1 MRKFS
6 FAFFLYLCRGLNQ
19 RKMKILHTSD
29 WHLGHVLYNY
39 ERTEEQQSMLEQ
51 ITSIVQEHKPDIFLI
66 AGDIYH
72 TSQPSSSTQ
81 TLFANAIMRLHNLNP
96 DMQIIITAGNHDSAI
111 KHEIFRQP
119 WQALNVHTIGSI
131 DRNNYFQHIIEVEN
145 KGFVVAIPYSYE
157 RNIPENFYQTLLDE
171 VAKRNTNN
179 LPVILSAHTTV
190 FGCDFTSH
198 QNADEKIVGGIEA
211 ISIESIG
218 EGYDYLALGHIHKP
232 QFVDEAKEKVRYSGT
247 PLPISFDENYSHS
260 ITLVD
265 IDSHNQIPQI
275 QTIEI
280 ENPHPLVSLPTE
292 GFASWQEAKELLINF
307 PDEIEAYI
315 RLNIEIEDILPS
327 EVEYQIK
334 SIVSNKKCRFCYIN
348 TKRKNTQI
356 NEITLLTIAEFQQE
370 EPIDIA
376 RRFLEYSN
384 VEFDEQMQETFNQV
398 LGIIN
403 QESQNE

>member
-72 TSQPSSSTQ
+72 TPQPSSSTQ

-190 FGCDFTSH
+190 CGSDFSGH
-198 QNADEKIVGGIEA
+198 ERANEKVVGGIETLKL
-211 ISIESIG
+211 ETIG
-218 EGYDYLALGHIHKP
+218 KGYDYLALGHIHKP
-232 QFVDEAKEKVRYSGT
+232 QFIDNSEKKVRYCGT

-260 ITLVD
+260 ITFVD
-265 IDSHNQIPQI
+265 IEKHNEIPKI
-275 QTIEI
+275 TTIEI
-280 ENPHPLVSLPTE
+280 ENPRPLVTLPSE
-292 GFASWQEAKELLINF
+292 GFAKWEKVKELLANF
-307 PDEIEAYI
+307 PPSNPAYI
-315 RLNIEIEDILPS
+315 RLNLEIEDILPP
-327 EVEYQIK
+327 EVNLEIPILIK
-334 SIVSNKKCRFCYIN
+334 DKECKVCYIN
-348 TKRKNTQI
+348 TKRKIAPT
-356 NEITLLTIAEFQQE
+356 EELTTLSLSEFQQE
-370 EPIDIA
+370 EPIEIA
-376 RRFLEYSN
+376 KKYLDYKGM
-384 VEFDEQMQETFNQV
+384 VFDEQTQQIFNQV
-398 LGIIN
+398 LEIIE
-403 QESQNE
+403 QESQNK